1 MKRFLL
7 MLTAALICAA
17 GYCQDIIITKESEKI
32 EATVLEVNIDDIK
45 YRRADNP
52 DGPAYTMKK
61 ADIASIIYG
70 NGSVEVFDNAQ
81 AAGATMQQS
90 VTAGYGKIA
99 KDGSTYYHNGL
110 IISETQVKKMM
121 AAVSPEAYNKFH
133 KGESFNKTFIGM
145 LTCGLTFFCLGDIF
159 IAVSDGYGTLTDVG
173 LAFVGTGSA
182 ISLASIPF
190 GCLAPKRKRQA
201 VDIYNRALAGERAE
215 IRSDKPHFDL
225 GLTGNGI
232 TLAYKF

>member
-1 MKRFLL
+1 

-81 AAGATMQQS
+81 AAEATVQPS

-99 KDGSTYYHNGL
+99 KDGGYVLPQWPDNKRNP
-110 IISETQVKKMM
+110 SE
-121 AAVSPEAYNKFH
+121 EN
-133 KGESFNKTFIGM
+133 
-145 LTCGLTFFCLGDIF
+145 
-159 IAVSDGYGTLTDVG
+159 DGRRVARGV
-173 LAFVGTGSA
+173 
-182 ISLASIPF
+182 
-190 GCLAPKRKRQA
+190 
-201 VDIYNRALAGERAE
+201 
-215 IRSDKPHFDL
+215 
-225 GLTGNGI
+225 
-232 TLAYKF
+232 